1 MTDRPTHSDSNSLP
15 TPELHQQRRWG
26 LPLIWLV
33 PLVAALAAVILV
45 ARIYLNSGP
54 SITITFESAEGLE
67 AGKTEVRYKDVV
79 VGKVKE
85 LLLSKDHHQ
94 VIVHVD
100 LSASAS
106 GIAVSDTRFWVERPR
121 VGIGGVSGIGTLL
134 SGAYIG
140 VDIGGSSE
148 EQKNFKGLEKPPGIT
163 HDQQGHRF
171 VLHTADAGSLAI
183 GAPVYFR
190 KTPVGTVV
198 TSDLDADGKGVTV
211 QVFVSSPNDRFVTGN
226 TRFWNASGVDISLG
240 ASGFK
245 LDAQS
250 LATVVAGGI
259 AFASVKATDDAA
271 PAPDNTEFEL
281 YHDQG
286 AAMAPPDGE
295 AIDVRMRFRQS
306 TRGLSLGAPVDFQGI
321 TLGSVTSILLDFDKD
336 KKEFYTDVVAQLFP
350 ERLGPAYH
358 TLKHAGSSKEL
369 SVPDMFNDMIED
381 GLRAQLRSG
390 NVLTGQ
396 LFVGLDFVKP
406 VKPYKLDAFSQ
417 ELQIPTAPGS
427 LQELQTQLQNIA
439 RKLDAVPFDEI
450 GLNLRDTLKSANSL
464 LKQMDKDL
472 VPEAKQT
479 LTDARHSIESLD
491 QSMLAPNAP
500 LQLDARKTLEQ
511 LNRAAVSFRTLS
523 DYLEQH
529 PESLIRGKSP
539 DPEPSDQAGQK

>member
-1 MTDRPTHSDSNSLP
+1 MTDAPTPPGSSQLP
-15 TPELHQQRRWG
+15 KPELHQRRRWG

-33 PLVAALAAVILV
+33 PLVAALAAVVLV
-45 ARIYLNSGP
+45 ARTYLNSGP
-54 SITITFESAEGLE
+54 SISITFETAEGLE

-79 VGKVKE
+79 VGKVKQ
-85 LLLSKDHHQ
+85 LLLSKDHKE
-94 VIVHVD
+94 VTVHVD
-100 LSASAS
+100 LSNTAS
-106 GIAVSDTRFWVERPR
+106 GVAVADTRFWVERPR
-121 VGIGGVSGIGTLL
+121 VGIGGVSGISTLL

-140 VDIGGSSE
+140 VDIGASGE
-148 EQKNFKGLEKPPGIT
+148 VQKAFKGLEKPPPVT
-163 HDQQGHRF
+163 HDQKGHRF
-171 VLHTADAGSLAI
+171 VLHTTDAGSLAI
-183 GAPVYFR
+183 GAPLYYR
-190 KTPVGTVV
+190 KMPVGSVV
-198 TSDLDADGKGVTV
+198 GSDLDPDGKGVTV
-211 QVFVSSPNDRFVTGN
+211 QVFVSAPNDRFVTDN
-226 TRFWNASGVDISLG
+226 SRFWNASGVDIALG

-259 AFASVKATDDAA
+259 AFASIDDNPDAA
-271 PAPDNTEFEL
+271 PAKENAEFQL
-281 YHDQG
+281 YSDRTS
-286 AAMAPPDGE
+286 ALAPPDGP
-295 AIDVRMRFRQS
+295 AFKVRMRFRQS

-321 TLGSVTSILLDFDKD
+321 TLGAVKSILLDFDKEHKD
-336 KKEFYTDVVAQLFP
+336 FYTDVVAELFP
-350 ERLGPAYH
+350 QRLGPAYN

-369 SVPDMFNDMIED
+369 GVADMFKDMIDD

-396 LFVGLDFVKP
+396 LYVGLDFLKP
-406 VKPYKLDAFSQ
+406 IKPFKPDAYSA

-464 LKQMDKDL
+464 LKQMDKEL
-472 VPEAKQT
+472 MPEAKQT
-479 LTDARHSIESLD
+479 LSDARHSIESLND
-491 QSMLAPNAP
+491 SMLAPNAP

-529 PESLIRGKSP
+529 PESLIRGKVP
-539 DPEPSDQAGQK
+539 DPEPADSAGQK